1 MKNWMILLVP
11 EMLISVHSL
20 QLLFTFQYKSIVVMQ
35 PWLSAL
41 NGDPL
46 MWKISALDVTRKLWD
61 LAWSIRSFLADF
73 VMVNAR

>member
-1 MKNWMILLVP
+1 
-11 EMLISVHSL
+11 
-20 QLLFTFQYKSIVVMQ
+20 MQ
-35 PWLSAL
+35 PWLSAS
-41 NGDPL
+41 NVGPL